1 MYSEYDYM
9 NAKNNMKRNIV
20 LTFAVLMGFLAVMS
34 VGLWLRIRVLVIAAP
49 IVGSWVFYTMWLLL
63 CNPWIRY
70 HKFMCDM
77 RTGRKRQTECYF
89 MDIAGRVRI
98 VDGVQIHDMNAS
110 LDPEGED
117 ARLFYWDD
125 DKPMPELEKGE
136 KIRITSY
143 GNFVTGVERI

>member
-1 MYSEYDYM
+1 
-9 NAKNNMKRNIV
+9 
-20 LTFAVLMGFLAVMS
+20 
-34 VGLWLRIRVLVIAAP
+34 
-49 IVGSWVFYTMWLLL
+49 
-63 CNPWIRY
+63 
-70 HKFMCDM
+70 
-77 RTGRKRQTECYF
+77 
-89 MDIAGRVRI
+89 
-98 VDGVQIHDMNAS
+98 MNAS